1 MEKISKADCLNSK
14 PRLSISKLFYKGAAV
29 YKGDFLTVY
38 KIVPITLILL
48 KIGLLRVYFKQLT
61 QVFLMFSLIDFEFFS
76 RPRQYFLGKSFLTL
90 TCLLDSG

>member
-1 MEKISKADCLNSK
+1 MDKISKADCSNSK
-14 PRLSISKLFYKGAAV
+14 PRLSIPKLFYKGAAD
-29 YKGDFLTVY
+29 YKGEFCSVY

-61 QVFLMFSLIDFEFFS
+61 QVFLMFSQVDVEFIS